1 MKNAMRKLQTYFAV
15 AVLIYQA
22 FQLIKSITRDA

>member
-1 MKNAMRKLQTYFAV
+1 MKNFKTYLGL

-22 FQLIKSITRDA
+22 FQLIKSLSNDKERA